1 MREERKKTILV
12 LGRKAKENMGEN
24 VLNNSKW
31 ERERAARR
39 DGAFSAFKLNTSAY

>member
-1 MREERKKTILV
+1 MREKPKKTILV
-12 LGRKAKENMGEN
+12 WGRKRKKIREN

-31 ERERAARR
+31 ERERAAHR